1 VESSEAVQDYVKQI
15 YTLRAADQRATTS
28 AVAERMGVSAAS
40 ATAMF
45 KRLNEL
51 GLAEHQPYR
60 GVELTPAGERVAVEV
75 LRHHRLLEL
84 YLTEALGVPWDRV
97 HREAEVLEH
106 VLSDELEASIDA
118 ALGYPDTDP
127 HGDPIPSAN
136 LEMPSGTHVAL
147 CDLDPGQ
154 AGVVRRVPDGDPE
167 LLSYLGE
174 LGLVP
179 RAEFTMVG
187 KAPFRG
193 PVTVAIGGHE
203 HALGVELAERI
214 GVEAAA

>member
-1 VESSEAVQDYVKQI
+1 
-15 YTLRAADQRATTS
+15 
-28 AVAERMGVSAAS
+28 
-40 ATAMF
+40 
-45 KRLNEL
+45 
-51 GLAEHQPYR
+51 
-60 GVELTPAGERVAVEV
+60 
-75 LRHHRLLEL
+75 
-84 YLTEALGVPWDRV
+84 
-97 HREAEVLEH
+97 
-106 VLSDELEASIDA
+106 
-118 ALGYPDTDP
+118 
-127 HGDPIPSAN
+127 
-136 LEMPSGTHVAL
+136 MPSGTHVAL